1 MDNEL
6 LIKAFEAAQKGR
18 SFAFAT
24 VVETTGKGTPRKTG
38 AKMIVLE
45 DGSLFG
51 TIGGG
56 SNEKKAREE
65 CLKAIKQKRSTLFT
79 YDLLGKKGQPIC
91 GGQIKVFIEPFTKK
105 NKLVICGGGHIALP
119 LSAIGKMLNFE
130 VSVIDARKEFSRK
143 KRFPHIDK
151 VIFSDQAKYLA
162 KLPIDQNT
170 FIIIVTHGHEF
181 DYDCLK
187 AVVRSNAAYI
197 GVISSKLKRTKF
209 LAQLKKEGVDQ
220 KYLKKIKI
228 PVGIDIGAQTP
239 EEIAISIAAEIISV
253 TNKDS
258 IGTAK
263 FKRNP

>member
-1 MDNEL
+1 MALVFAILFFSREL
-6 LIKAFEAAQKGR
+6 FESR
-18 SFAFAT
+18 F
-24 VVETTGKGTPRKTG
+24 
-38 AKMIVLE
+38 
-45 DGSLFG
+45 
-51 TIGGG
+51 
-56 SNEKKAREE
+56 
-65 CLKAIKQKRSTLFT
+65 
-79 YDLLGKKGQPIC
+79 
-91 GGQIKVFIEPFTKK
+91 
-105 NKLVICGGGHIALP
+105 IALAAWGSSVV
-119 LSAIGKMLNFE
+119 LVAASRLMIRGIQRSLRKFGIGTHRVLIIGNTSSAQTLLE
-130 VSVIDARKEFSRK
+130 EFSRK